1 MVIIRQQRNII
12 VAFRFVPIDDRTI
25 RDTVDKS
32 IESLQSRMVQ
42 RVDTPYNRVG
52 YADRRTR
59 HIGIGRTAYT
69 IQLVVDN
76 RIIDNRGL
84 IVYTNTAPVI
94 IVNDIVENDSCFG
107 IDTASISEPVA
118 TECRIGYQHR
128 VIDKTRLGV
137 RTAILM
143 HINGSSFRGKIK
155 IEQASLYAAT
165 DTVER
170 YTSAAPRITVSIGR
184 APDNSYPVEH
194 HVHTRRIESNYRME
208 IVCPGGI
215 LGRVER
221 REHVIRTDYIVSQ
234 SVAR

>member
-1 MVIIRQQRNII
+1 MVVIGQQRNII
-12 VAFRFVPIDDRTI
+12 AAFRFVPIDDRTI
-25 RDTVDKS
+25 RDMVDKS

-42 RVDTPYNRVG
+42 RVDTPYYRVR
-52 YADRRTR
+52 YVDRRTC
-59 HIGIGRTAYT
+59 HIGIGRTTYT

-94 IVNDIVENDSCFG
+94 IVNDIVENDPCLG
-107 IDTASISEPVA
+107 VDAASISEPVA

-155 IEQASLYAAT
+155 IEQTSLYAAT

-170 YTSAAPRITVSIGR
+170 YTSAAP
-184 APDNSYPVEH
+184 
-194 HVHTRRIESNYRME
+194 
-208 IVCPGGI
+208 
-215 LGRVER
+215 
-221 REHVIRTDYIVSQ
+221 
-234 SVAR
+234 